1 MCRVFASAK
10 SSLVDTLK
18 VVISDVKWFL
28 LFILLTLFSFALA
41 FHILF
46 RKNKEVDVRLSHQ
59 KGDRV
64 RSCVR

>member
-1 MCRVFASAK
+1 M
-10 SSLVDTLK
+10 DTLK

-46 RKNKEVDVRLSHQ
+46 RKNKEVDVRRT
-59 KGDRV
+59 KV
-64 RSCVR
+64 

>member
-1 MCRVFASAK
+1 MHVRSCRVFASAK

-46 RKNKEVDVRLSHQ
+46 RNKPKVNVSGELGCEGMV
-59 KGDRV
+59 
-64 RSCVR
+64 